1 MCKALNSAP
10 QNAGNCWLSN
20 QGTNGRSTPEVSDKP
35 LEGKN
40 SDVERPFVP
49 GQRHTL
55 TDLDDR
61 TAVLQVANLQGFS
74 GVVHVVPNSSKFP
87 QVSMLCET
95 TLLHAEMRFD
105 GSPRAEDVRPLPVLR
120 EASPIPIK
128 LRIGGPQEYLNS
140 TVGLDGF
147 RCFWLF

>member
-1 MCKALNSAP
+1 M
-10 QNAGNCWLSN
+10 
-20 QGTNGRSTPEVSDKP
+20 
-35 LEGKN
+35 
-40 SDVERPFVP
+40 
-49 GQRHTL
+49 

-61 TAVLQVANLQGFS
+61 TAALQVANLQGFS

-128 LRIGGPQEYLNS
+128 LRIGGYWRTPRIPS
-140 TVGLDGF
+140 TQLWALMVLDVFG
-147 RCFWLF
+147 CFECRWVALLEEPRKT